1 MAIQYIQVERLRQ
14 TLAVPSVSLP
24 YKFLFGLP
32 KSKSLEFAITIVFG
46 FFCLSYTTSLFA
58 FTQSE
63 GVAELKVLTEETAK
77 IVKNGCYIAGS
88 ASALV
93 GAVWAVASQS
103 LKVAASSA
111 AVTIVVLKA
120 ASFFA
125 TTLLI

>member
-1 MAIQYIQVERLRQ
+1 MAIQYIQVEQLRQ
-14 TLAVPSVSLP
+14 TLALPSVFLP
-24 YKFLFGLP
+24 YKPPFRLLQ
-32 KSKSLEFAITIVFG
+32 SKSLERAVTLAFG
-46 FFCLSYTTSLFA
+46 LFCLSYTASLFA

-93 GAVWAVASQS
+93 GAIWAVASQS

-111 AVTIVVLKA
+111 AVTIVALKA